1 MFKHPERLT
10 DAIVLCGGLGERLRP
25 LTEQMP
31 KAMIPIGGRPM
42 LEWQLRWLMKYGV
55 ERVIFACGYMHEV
68 IEDFVRSSNIG
79 IQCLF
84 SVEKERIGTSGAVKQ
99 ALPMMRGN
107 SAFVLNCDILCMLD
121 LTELA
126 AYHNLMGKV
135 GTITVTQLK
144 SPYGICESFNGVL
157 ERFVE
162 KPFLPHWI
170 NAGIYVFNRDIVTT
184 LSEKGALEQEVFPK
198 LTGSLSVYMTRQRWM
213 AIDTMKD
220 LREMEAQ
227 LKEYGDWI
235 DGNPQPG

>member
-1 MFKHPERLT
+1 MFRHNERLT

-42 LEWQLRWLMKYGV
+42 LEWQLRWLMKYGI
-55 ERVIFACGYMHEV
+55 ERVIFACGYMYEA
-68 IEDFVRSSNIG
+68 IEAFVRSGNLG

-99 ALPMMRGN
+99 ALPMIKGN
-107 SAFVLNCDILCMLD
+107 STFVLNCDILSMLD
-121 LTELA
+121 LTELTA
-126 AYHNLMGKV
+126 FHNLMGKV

-162 KPFLPHWI
+162 KPLLPHWI
-170 NAGIYVFNRDIVTT
+170 NAGIYVFNRDIAPS
-184 LSEKGALEQEVFPK
+184 LSEKGDLEQEVFPK
-198 LTGSLSVYMTRQRWM
+198 LAGSLSVYMTRQRWM

-220 LREMEAQ
+220 LRETEAQ

-235 DGNPQPG
+235 EGTH